1 MKTTLLLLLVIL
13 FSNLS
18 IAQTTAIP
26 DPNFEQALINL
37 GLDSGPIDGVVLTAN
52 IDTVTE
58 LDVSWQNINNLT
70 GIQDF
75 SSLVVL
81 DCRFNQLTSLDIT
94 QNISLVFLVCDNNL
108 LNSLDVTYNTSLVEL
123 DCHYNQLTSLDV
135 SQNISLVFLSCY
147 GNLLNFLDVTYN
159 ISLKYF
165 ICSSNQLVEL
175 DLSQNTSLIGLTCSN
190 NQLSCLNMK
199 NGNNINITSL
209 NITYNSNLTCVE
221 VDNAS
226 YSTNNWNM
234 NINYSYWMYFSEN
247 CNNLSS
253 TVGIEENSLSSLSLY
268 P

>member
-94 QNISLVFLVCDNNL
+94 QNISLVFLVFR
-108 LNSLDVTYNTSLVEL
+108 
-123 DCHYNQLTSLDV
+123 
-135 SQNISLVFLSCY
+135 VF
-147 GNLLNFLDVTYN
+147 
-159 ISLKYF
+159 K
-165 ICSSNQLVEL
+165 E
-175 DLSQNTSLIGLTCSN
+175 
-190 NQLSCLNMK
+190 
-199 NGNNINITSL
+199 
-209 NITYNSNLTCVE
+209 
-221 VDNAS
+221 
-226 YSTNNWNM
+226 
-234 NINYSYWMYFSEN
+234 
-247 CNNLSS
+247 
-253 TVGIEENSLSSLSLY
+253 
-268 P
+268 